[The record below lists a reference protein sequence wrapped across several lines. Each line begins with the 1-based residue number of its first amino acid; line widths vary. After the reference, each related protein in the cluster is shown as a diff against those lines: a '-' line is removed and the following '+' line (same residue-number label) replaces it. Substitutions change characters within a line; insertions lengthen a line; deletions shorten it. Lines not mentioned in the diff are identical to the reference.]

1 MPSECRPA
9 CSRRA
14 SGIPRTRSRS
24 SARSTSCP
32 RWPCCCT
39 RRRCGWSGTDCRR
52 GPAPPAA
59 FAPPRRS
66 PAHRLPRQPHGRT
79 AAGQGR
85 AGGRGAVRVQ
95 WPRRDRCVF
104 GGIDRGGA
112 GAARDEGTNAGVVPR
127 GASGRA
133 RKAEAISIGS
143 TVMADLRS
151 APPLPMFGG
160 CKKPLLRPSFQPSP
174 LDTSGNLAPGPGL
187 SRSHRRWNW
196 NTHFLDAC
204 HRRDEQQGQGRAY
217 KEGRWVHSILLLT

>member
-1 MPSECRPA
+1 MDVGPHALVGRAASPELDRDRLRAPPVARVGLVAAHVAGVAGRARIAGEVQRRQQRLHRPA
-9 CSRRA
+9 DRQ
-14 SGIPRTRSRS
+14 RTGCHANPTEELR
-24 SARSTSCP
+24 
-32 RWPCCCT
+32 
-39 RRRCGWSGTDCRR
+39 
-52 GPAPPAA
+52 
-59 FAPPRRS
+59 
-66 PAHRLPRQPHGRT
+66 
-79 AAGQGR
+79 QGR
-85 AGGRGAVRVQ
+85 AGQGGRGAVRVQ

-217 KEGRWVHSILLLT
+217 KEGRWVHSSLLLT